1 MAHRCAVLVID
12 DDKDLQELLRIA
24 LTADGYDVT
33 TVANGREALTH
44 MRTSADTCMIVLDL
58 ALPQM
63 DGLLFRA
70 AQLRDRSLAWIPI
83 IVMSGGAD
91 ADRQAREIGARSFVR
106 KPVDLDELRQALR
119 YVGCCRERS
128 RHEQRANAVDSGK

>member
-1 MAHRCAVLVID
+1 MTHRCAVLVID
-12 DDKDLQELLRIA
+12 DDKDLQELLRLA

-44 MRTSADTCMIVLDL
+44 MRTTADTCMIVLDL

-106 KPVDLDELRQALR
+106 KPVDLDDLRHALR
-119 YVGCCRERS
+119 NVGCCRVRS
-128 RHEQRANAVDSGK
+128 RHEQRSDALGSST